1 MRQYPD
7 SLPEQDWETLCRR
20 HPDGDTQIRARTL
33 IVQGDRDPFYPVEI
47 SVEMARA
54 IPQSSL
60 WIVPNA
66 GHGPIGGERWPEF
79 LKTAARFLREWP
91 RPPRTLRIVF
101 PRYPKAS
108 SDLVRYQDK
117 IGLERPG
124 MEHLAQKAAELALRL
139 AAQPAE
145 ALRRDVQTLD
155 AIEQLATQVLKEV
168 SAVRLG
174 KTYAVGETSGAWRA
188 MAPIARH

>member
-1 MRQYPD
+1 
-7 SLPEQDWETLCRR
+7 
-20 HPDGDTQIRARTL
+20 
-33 IVQGDRDPFYPVEI
+33 
-47 SVEMARA
+47 
-54 IPQSSL
+54 
-60 WIVPNA
+60 
-66 GHGPIGGERWPEF
+66 
-79 LKTAARFLREWP
+79 
-91 RPPRTLRIVF
+91 
-101 PRYPKAS
+101 
-108 SDLVRYQDK
+108 
-117 IGLERPG
+117 

-188 MAPIARH
+188 MSPIARH